1 MENRE
6 SVSIGIVLVV
16 KMRSLPETFA
26 GGDELAVVTSRL
38 GLDGE
43 SWPREVRD
51 DETRLLDEN
60 SFPMK
65 LLIPSFFDGS

>member
-1 MENRE
+1 MDLG
-6 SVSIGIVLVV
+6 VFAM

-65 LLIPSFFDGS
+65 LLIPCFFDGS